1 MLIRAIS
8 LIVVGAALLACSQ
21 GSSGAPSD
29 PGTGPV
35 KFTITGDQKADWAQI
50 VALETEAKA
59 LVDTTGCASSGE
71 CRTAPV
77 GSRGCGGPRY
87 YLVYCSKTTDSVA
100 LFNKLAAVSDAERQ
114 YNTNYKIVST
124 CEFRM
129 PPTVGLSG
137 GSCRAQPSTNGVR
150 SMNLPTTAATRTGGQ

>member
-1 MLIRAIS
+1 MLIRAIR
-8 LIVVGAALLACSQ
+8 LVGVAAALIACSQ
-21 GSSGAPSD
+21 GTAGAPSD
-29 PGTGPV
+29 PGSGAV

-50 VALETEAKA
+50 GALENEAKA

-100 LFNKLAAVSDAERQ
+100 LFSKLAAVSDAERQ

-129 PPTVGLSG
+129 PPTVALSG
-137 GSCRAQPSTNGVR
+137 GSCRAEPGINGVR
-150 SMNLPTTAATRTGGQ
+150 SMNSPVAGPEKTSGQ

>member
-1 MLIRAIS
+1 MLIRVIR
-8 LIVVGAALLACSQ
+8 LVGVAAALTACSQ
-21 GSSGAPSD
+21 GTSGAPSD
-29 PGTGPV
+29 PGSGPV

-50 VALETEAKA
+50 VALENEAKA

-87 YLVYCSKTTDSVA
+87 YLVYCSKTTDSAA
-100 LFNKLAAVSDAERQ
+100 LYTRLAAVSDAERQ

-129 PPTVGLSG
+129 PPTVGFSG
-137 GSCRAQPSTNGVR
+137 GSCQAQPSANGVR
-150 SMNLPTTAATRTGGQ
+150 SMSLPPTGGAKTGGQ

>member
-1 MLIRAIS
+1 MLIRAIRLLGVAAV
-8 LIVVGAALLACSQ
+8 LIACSQ
-21 GSSGAPSD
+21 GTSGAPSD
-29 PGTGPV
+29 PGAGPV
-35 KFTITGDQKADWAQI
+35 KFTITGDQKVDWAQI
-50 VALETEAKA
+50 IALENEAKA
-59 LVDTTGCASSGE
+59 LVDTTGCATSGE

-100 LFNKLAAVSDAERQ
+100 LFARLAAVSEAERQ

-129 PPTVGLSG
+129 PPTVALNG
-137 GSCRAQPSTNGVR
+137 GFCRAQEG
-150 SMNLPTTAATRTGGQ
+150 TRITP